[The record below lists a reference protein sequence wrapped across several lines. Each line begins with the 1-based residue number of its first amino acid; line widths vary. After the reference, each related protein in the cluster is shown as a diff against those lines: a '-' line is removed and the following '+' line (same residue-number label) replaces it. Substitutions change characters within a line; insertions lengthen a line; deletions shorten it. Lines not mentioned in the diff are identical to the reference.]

1 MTSLTCGV
9 VQQQAKEDDERRQRG
24 LPPLHRRH
32 TAADDDDDFDVV
44 HKSQTMPRLSLNLDD
59 IILEEPD
66 YGRVARDYDRPSPGR
81 DVRPKTMTRAGMN
94 ILSTGVGQTLT

>member
-1 MTSLTCGV
+1 MTSLTCCV

-32 TAADDDDDFDVV
+32 TAAADDEFDVV

-66 YGRVARDYDRPSPGR
+66 YGRVARDYARPSPER
-81 DVRPKTMTRAGMN
+81 DVRPKTMPRAGMN
-94 ILSTGVGQTLT
+94 ILSTDVSKILM